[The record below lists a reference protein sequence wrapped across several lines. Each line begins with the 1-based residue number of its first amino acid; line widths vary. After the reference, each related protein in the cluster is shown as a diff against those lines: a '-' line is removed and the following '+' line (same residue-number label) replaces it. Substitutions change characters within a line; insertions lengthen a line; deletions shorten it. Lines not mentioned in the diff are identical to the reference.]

1 MAALIACAVAGG
13 VGSTL
18 SPPLEE
24 LIMIRSLLAALAA
37 SVTFASP
44 ARAEAPPSNDQ
55 APDDPTQVMSFTME
69 RLEGGE
75 EDLSAYQGKVVLIV
89 NTASKCGLTSQYEGL
104 QELYETYKD
113 QGFVILGF
121 PANNFMSQEPG
132 SDEEIAQ
139 FCERNYGVTFPMFS
153 KISVK
158 GSDQHPLYAKLT
170 SAPEPIGGEVK
181 WNFQKY
187 LVDPSGHV
195 VAKFSPRTKPLNE
208 QVTGKIEEL
217 LQQQN

>member
-1 MAALIACAVAGG
+1 
-13 VGSTL
+13 
-18 SPPLEE
+18 
-24 LIMIRSLLAALAA
+24 MIRSLLAALAA

-89 NTASKCGLTSQYEGL
+89 NTASKCGLTPQYEGL

-170 SAPEPIGGEVK
+170 SAPEPIGGDVK